1 MSGYGSQA
9 SGAYGAQ
16 SGAPVPYGQQIPGPF
31 GHPAVPYGHQGMPV
45 PRAARKEPAIS
56 LLLSFFFPGVG
67 SMINGDTGKGVGI
80 LLGSFA
86 TLFFGFLLTFLIVGL
101 LLLPVAFGL
110 WIWGLIDAYQ
120 GAVKANQRNGY
131 PG

>member
-1 MSGYGSQA
+1 M
-9 SGAYGAQ
+9 
-16 SGAPVPYGQQIPGPF
+16 PYGQQIPGPF
-31 GHPAVPYGHQGMPV
+31 GHPAVPYGHQRMPV

-86 TLFFGFLLTFLIVGL
+86 TLFFGFLLTFVIIGF